1 MILGTSKTVKSKGMN
16 AHSCCRE
23 RLKATCDVATTSTL
37 LVLDWKFFAGR
48 TLVLSAD
55 EVGDLLI
62 FGLLNGRLVTLVA
75 STHILLNIIDS
86 YKQQSPLSITI
97 THKMKG

>member
-1 MILGTSKTVKSKGMN
+1 MLGTSKTVKSKGMN

-37 LVLDWKFFAGR
+37 RVGDYKVSASRSLVLF
-48 TLVLSAD
+48 AD

-75 STHILLNIIDS
+75 STHMLLKIIEC